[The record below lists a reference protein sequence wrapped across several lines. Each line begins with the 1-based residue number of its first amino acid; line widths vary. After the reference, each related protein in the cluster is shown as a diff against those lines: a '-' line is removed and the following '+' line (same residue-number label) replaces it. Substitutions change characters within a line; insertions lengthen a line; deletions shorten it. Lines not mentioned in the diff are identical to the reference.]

1 MVCVNCGRELEE
13 VFKITDS
20 ESDLL
25 QYAISRE
32 NLGKTALY
40 PKNFLKHKFQSPRE
54 VYSYIKNSLD
64 TLSEGEFL
72 RNNWEFTIRNK
83 YQYLDDSE
91 GMIIL
96 DGIVYKHKQ
105 EDTKWVINQN

>member
-13 VFKITDS
+13 VFKITES

-25 QYAISRE
+25 QYSIDRE

-54 VYSYIKNSLD
+54 VYLYIKNSLD
-64 TLSEGEFL
+64 AISEGEFL

-83 YQYLDDSE
+83 YNYLDNSE
-91 GMIIL
+91 DMIIV

>member
-32 NLGKTALY
+32 NLGKTTLY

-54 VYSYIKNSLD
+54 VYLYIKNSF
-64 TLSEGEFL
+64 S
-72 RNNWEFTIRNK
+72 
-83 YQYLDDSE
+83 
-91 GMIIL
+91 IL
-96 DGIVYKHKQ
+96 EKRIFF
-105 EDTKWVINQN
+105 

>member
-13 VFKITDS
+13 VFKITGS

-25 QYAISRE
+25 QYAINRE

-40 PKNFLKHKFQSPRE
+40 PKNFLKHKFQSSRE

-64 TLSEGEFL
+64 TLSEGDFL
-72 RNNWEFTIRNK
+72 KTNWEFDVRNNHH
-83 YQYLDDSE
+83 YLENPKD
-91 GMIIL
+91 MIVI
-96 DGIVYKHKQ
+96 DGVVYRHKQ
-105 EDTKWVINQN
+105 EGTNE